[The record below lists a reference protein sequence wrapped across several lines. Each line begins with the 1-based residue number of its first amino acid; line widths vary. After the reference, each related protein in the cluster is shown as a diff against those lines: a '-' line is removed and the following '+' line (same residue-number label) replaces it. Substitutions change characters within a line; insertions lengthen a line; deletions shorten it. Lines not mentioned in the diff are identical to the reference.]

1 MNVEQ
6 PDSLFIFATSQDSV
20 SCFGLSDGKAIV
32 DSVSGGNGIFTY
44 SWDVAAGSQT
54 TDTASMLNAG
64 TYWVTVTDQKNC
76 TDSTDITVL
85 EPNSI
90 VVYTSS
96 VSVSC
101 FGLSDGKAVVDS
113 VSGGNGVFTY
123 LWDASAGNQ
132 TTDTASNLT
141 VGTYSVNVSDQ
152 NNCFVDSTIIVSQ
165 PDSLIVDTSSI
176 TNPYC
181 ASVNDGNISLT
192 ITGGT
197 LPFTTNWTNSS
208 NTFASTDQDLDSLFI
223 GTYIVTVTD
232 SNGCIAIDS
241 TTLSPIVEIIVN
253 AGEDTLVCLGDSLII
268 TGSSTGTNS
277 PTLEWSYYNPFTASD
292 SIIASGSNSV
302 NVSGFTQDSSNI
314 FSFIYTVEEQS
325 CIVKDSVL
333 VNVVSLPVVVAGA
346 DTILSYDDLYDLGGN
361 PTGPTEAT
369 YIWSPLN
376 NFVSE
381 SDSIEANPSI
391 VVMSSEVYTVIVTD
405 TNGCKNFDQVEVQLI
420 PDIVVPTG
428 FSPNGDGINDTWI
441 IQNLNQFNNTR
452 VSVFNR
458 WGTRLFTT
466 QDVNEHW
473 DGLDLPVGTYYYII
487 EFDGYDGKPAEPLK
501 GPITIIR

>member
-1 MNVEQ
+1 
-6 PDSLFIFATSQDSV
+6 
-20 SCFGLSDGKAIV
+20 
-32 DSVSGGNGIFTY
+32 
-44 SWDVAAGSQT
+44 
-54 TDTASMLNAG
+54 MLNAG

-76 TDSTDITVL
+76 SDSTDITVL

-90 VVYTSS
+90 VVFTSS

-241 TTLSPIVEIIVN
+241 INLSPIVEIIVN

-302 NVSGFTQDSSNI
+302 NVSGFTQDSANI

-325 CIVKDSVL
+325 CVVKDSVL
-333 VNVVSLPVVVAGA
+333 VNVVSLPVVVAGV

-441 IQNLNQFNNTR
+441 IQNLNQFTNTR

-473 DGLDLPVGTYYYII
+473 DGLELPVGTYYYII
-487 EFDGYDGKPAEPLK
+487 EFDGYDGIPDHLE
-501 GPITIIR
+501 GSITIIR

>member
-1 MNVEQ
+1 M
-6 PDSLFIFATSQDSV
+6 
-20 SCFGLSDGKAIV
+20 
-32 DSVSGGNGIFTY
+32 
-44 SWDVAAGSQT
+44 
-54 TDTASMLNAG
+54 
-64 TYWVTVTDQKNC
+64 
-76 TDSTDITVL
+76 
-85 EPNSI
+85 
-90 VVYTSS
+90 
-96 VSVSC
+96 
-101 FGLSDGKAVVDS
+101 
-113 VSGGNGVFTY
+113 
-123 LWDASAGNQ
+123 
-132 TTDTASNLT
+132 
-141 VGTYSVNVSDQ
+141 
-152 NNCFVDSTIIVSQ
+152 
-165 PDSLIVDTSSI
+165 
-176 TNPYC
+176 
-181 ASVNDGNISLT
+181 
-192 ITGGT
+192 
-197 LPFTTNWTNSS
+197 
-208 NTFASTDQDLDSLFI
+208 
-223 GTYIVTVTD
+223 
-232 SNGCIAIDS
+232 
-241 TTLSPIVEIIVN
+241 
-253 AGEDTLVCLGDSLII
+253 II

-302 NVSGFTQDSSNI
+302 NVSGFTQDSANI

-473 DGLDLPVGTYYYII
+473 DGLELPVGTYYYII
-487 EFDGYDGKPAEPLK
+487 EFDGYDGIPDHLE
-501 GPITIIR
+501 GSITIIR